1 MLRVTPTNDPLFS
14 FRMTKMKVTT
24 HANVCFFTAKYR
36 RMVRRSRV
44 LPSAIFGV
52 DRKWVGSCR
61 FSSVQNQKKQANS
74 SPSLLRLL
82 STSPLPIFRVS
93 PTICLSDVL
102 PCLMPITKYAIVGAR
117 DPTARKRCRKLQRAP
132 LGLTCRTVR
141 SPLMAN
147 DRNCSSLMT
156 SKPDS

>member
-1 MLRVTPTNDPLFS
+1 MRMCVSSLQNIVGWCDAQEFSQVQYLEWTASGLGRVAFQVY
-14 FRMTKMKVTT
+14 RTK
-24 HANVCFFTAKYR
+24 
-36 RMVRRSRV
+36 
-44 LPSAIFGV
+44 
-52 DRKWVGSCR
+52 
-61 FSSVQNQKKQANS
+61 KKQANS

-132 LGLTCRTVR
+132 LGLTCRFCFYGAQTRDGAPSVGR
-141 SPLMAN
+141 FSGDEEQDAKFPGKFKF
-147 DRNCSSLMT
+147 SWP
-156 SKPDS
+156 KE

>member
-1 MLRVTPTNDPLFS
+1 MSTESDTNQRSSFLISNDQDESDYALRMCVSSLQNIVGWCDAQEFS
-14 FRMTKMKVTT
+14 QVQYLEWTASGLGRVAFQVYRTK
-24 HANVCFFTAKYR
+24 
-36 RMVRRSRV
+36 
-44 LPSAIFGV
+44 
-52 DRKWVGSCR
+52 
-61 FSSVQNQKKQANS
+61 KKQANS

-132 LGLTCRTVR
+132 LGLTCRTV
-141 SPLMAN
+141 
-147 DRNCSSLMT
+147 T
-156 SKPDS
+156 SNG